1 MCNLYSRRSP
11 IDASMFLQTTSEYL
25 FHKSLNVSDMLLV
38 SLTRLVDELTM
49 RVLIGEGDADSS
61 GAPTPSLIELNFCID
76 RVHPSCSP
84 HVGTIIWEIF

>member
-1 MCNLYSRRSP
+1 
-11 IDASMFLQTTSEYL
+11 
-25 FHKSLNVSDMLLV
+25 MLLV

-76 RVHPSCSP
+76 RVHPSCNNNLGDFLTLAGRKT
-84 HVGTIIWEIF
+84 GTSGNKLHINYKW